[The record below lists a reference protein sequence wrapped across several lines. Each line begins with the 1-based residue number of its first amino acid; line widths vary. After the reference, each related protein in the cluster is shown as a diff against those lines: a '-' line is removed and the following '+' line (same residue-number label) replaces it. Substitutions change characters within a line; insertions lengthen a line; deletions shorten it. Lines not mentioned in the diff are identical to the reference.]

1 MEREGEGEE
10 GVRMVRMGGGGRE
23 GEEGS
28 ASYFNMLPGII

>member
-1 MEREGEGEE
+1 MERDGEGEE
-10 GVRMVRMGGGGRE
+10 GVRMVRMGGGRE